1 MNKNQQI
8 LFYILLP
15 FLFAAIHWIGVRIYA
30 EYCAPS
36 GFYGLMITMF
46 NTANPFCSYNLQML
60 ELTRYFYN
68 QAWIVIGLWSVGLL
82 NALFKKNIPPRP
94 TTASESANT
103 FL

>member
-8 LFYILLP
+8 VFYILLP
-15 FLFAAIHWIGVRIYA
+15 FLFAAFHWVGVRIYSA
-30 EYCAPS
+30 YCAPS

-46 NTANPFCSYNLQML
+46 NTANPFCSYNLQMI

-68 QAWIVIGLWSVGLL
+68 QAWIVIGLSSVGLL
-82 NALFKKNIPPRP
+82 KTIFQKNIPP
-94 TTASESANT
+94 TTSTPSETSNV

>member
-1 MNKNQQI
+1 MNKNRQI
-8 LFYILLP
+8 ALYILLP

-68 QAWIVIGLWSVGLL
+68 QAWIVIGLWSVGIL
-82 NALFKKNIPPRP
+82 NALFKKNTP
-94 TTASESANT
+94 TTATPTESSNV